1 MELSVISRDNYY
13 FYFKKILAMPE
24 LSADEELELYQLYK
38 NNDDKEALKKLVL
51 SMLRYATLTT
61 LKYQKTPFFIDLFQ
75 EAVKAIMVATEKFD
89 ITKKK
94 RFSDYVKMWI
104 KAYVYE
110 YMMKN
115 STLLSYGSSTFDR
128 KIWNNIEK
136 TLEEI
141 TNEDDTLSKDEI
153 MIRLSEKLDIPIDEI
168 RNNYLVMNKL
178 DKDDGF
184 DSFTFR
190 TPKAFNLEEVID
202 NTEEV
207 IVDENKD
214 KLIAALNSPLLT
226 DKEKKVLQLRY
237 YSDDEKIKT
246 QPEIAKELGISKQ
259 AINVLEKKAIEKLKK
274 QLVIDLN

>member
-1 MELSVISRDNYY
+1 
-13 FYFKKILAMPE
+13 
-24 LSADEELELYQLYK
+24 
-38 NNDDKEALKKLVL
+38 
-51 SMLRYATLTT
+51 
-61 LKYQKTPFFIDLFQ
+61 
-75 EAVKAIMVATEKFD
+75 
-89 ITKKK
+89 
-94 RFSDYVKMWI
+94 
-104 KAYVYE
+104 
-110 YMMKN
+110 MMKN
-115 STLLSYGSSTFDR
+115 TSLLSYGSSTFDR

-153 MIRLSEKLDIPIDEI
+153 MIKLSEKLDIPIDEI

-190 TPKAFNLEEVID
+190 TPKAFNLDEVID
-202 NTEEV
+202 DTEEV
-207 IVDENKD
+207 IVDKNKD

-274 QLVIDLN
+274 QLVMDSNWLFRKDVYMSIWKKLNKKERNKWVTKEFGNY

>member
-1 MELSVISRDNYY
+1 
-13 FYFKKILAMPE
+13 
-24 LSADEELELYQLYK
+24 
-38 NNDDKEALKKLVL
+38 
-51 SMLRYATLTT
+51 
-61 LKYQKTPFFIDLFQ
+61 
-75 EAVKAIMVATEKFD
+75 
-89 ITKKK
+89 
-94 RFSDYVKMWI
+94 
-104 KAYVYE
+104 
-110 YMMKN
+110 MKN
-115 STLLSYGSSTFDR
+115 TSLLSYGSSTFDR

-153 MIRLSEKLDIPIDEI
+153 MIKLSEKLDIPIDEI

-190 TPKAFNLEEVID
+190 TPKAFNLDEVID
-202 NTEEV
+202 DTEEV
-207 IVDENKD
+207 IVDKNKD

-274 QLVIDLN
+274 QLVMDSN